1 MLLTTPD
8 LLAAEQLS
16 LEPTPPTRRADPTA
30 APASQYSPAHPPP
43 ARLLVPGAKVLVV
56 QKQDQ
61 ASGRQTTGEVQETL
75 TRGDHPRGVKVRL
88 RSGIVG
94 RVVGLQ

>member
-1 MLLTTPD
+1 M
-8 LLAAEQLS
+8 S
-16 LEPTPPTRRADPTA
+16 KFSPT
-30 APASQYSPAHPPP
+30 HPPP

-61 ASGRQTTGEVQETL
+61 PSGKTTAGEVQETL